1 MSHFFSHMYTKKYQ
15 KMSQKRRNLQE
26 FRYSGKINQE
36 YCAELVYFFVPL
48 QRKMP
53 REYDAVRY
61 KII

>member
-1 MSHFFSHMYTKKYQ
+1 
-15 KMSQKRRNLQE
+15 MSQKRRNLQE
-26 FRYSGKINQE
+26 FRCPGKINQE

>member
-1 MSHFFSHMYTKKYQ
+1 
-15 KMSQKRRNLQE
+15 MSQKRRNLQE

-36 YCAELVYFFVPL
+36 YSAELIIFFVIL

>member
-1 MSHFFSHMYTKKYQ
+1 
-15 KMSQKRRNLQE
+15 MSQKRRNLQE

-53 REYDAVRY
+53 QEYDAVRY